1 MCCVVRRGG
10 GRGARR
16 RHCPGNGRTPPG
28 RSRSAHTA
36 RARGVR
42 GRGCRRRVTATP
54 CARFV
59 FAAVAEVERE
69 FIYERTLAGLDTGAA
84 IGKHGGR
91 PLAVDGDM
99 LAVAL
104 RRRDAKESVTAIAG
118 QLGVGRSTLYRTFAA
133 HDEAIATGREP
144 AG

>member
-1 MCCVVRRGG
+1 M
-10 GRGARR
+10 
-16 RHCPGNGRTPPG
+16 
-28 RSRSAHTA
+28 
-36 RARGVR
+36 
-42 GRGCRRRVTATP
+42 
-54 CARFV
+54 